1 MNPSSPTPHPIETD
15 HSPLDRLIHWSLRNR
30 LLVLAF
36 SALVLAWGG
45 YAITHLPV
53 DVFPDLNKPTISV
66 MTEAEGLAPE
76 ETETLVTIPIESALL
91 GLPDVERVRSQSGA
105 GLSIVWVEF
114 DWDTDVYRNRQLV
127 QERLAI
133 ARERLPRDVLPQLG
147 PISSIMGEIQLVGLV
162 AEKGADLSP
171 LELRNF
177 ADWVVR
183 PRLMAINGVSQ
194 VVAIGGGVRQ
204 YQILLSAEKIQQRQL
219 SLATIEHSIAEISKN
234 TSGGFID
241 LDQRENL
248 IRIIGGVREKEEILN
263 SFMGY
268 HLGQPVRVR
277 DVATVIEGPRTKR
290 GDASINAEPG
300 IILSVQ
306 KAPGASTLDLAKSL
320 DVAFD
325 ELERQLPGQVKLHR
339 NLFRQATFIETSV
352 HNVIEALRD
361 GSLLVIV
368 VLMMFLANLRTTAIT
383 LTAIPLSF
391 AVSALVFE
399 LMGMT
404 VNTMTLGGLAVAIGE
419 LVDDAIVDVENVY
432 RRLRENALKAV
443 PDPILGVVFQASSEV
458 RNSIVIATLIVI
470 AVFFP
475 LFAMSGIEGRLFAPL
490 GVAYVVSILA
500 SMFVSLTLTP
510 VLCSYLLGGRQLKE
524 QSETRLARWL
534 KARQAAFLRVWLNRS
549 GWWLAPVAALFLFT
563 TLIAFRMDRDF
574 LPQFN
579 EGTATINLLLD
590 PGVSLT
596 ESNRIGQE
604 AERLIAAV
612 PEVLS
617 VSRRTGRAEMDEHA
631 EGVHYSEIDVDFKPL
646 EDWRKGQSKESVLEE
661 IRSQLEKLS
670 GVYFNIGQPISHRL
684 DHLTSGVR
692 AQIALKIFGEDLAEL
707 RAKAAEVEGALQNI
721 DGLVDLQVE
730 SQALIPQLKIQILRE
745 EASRY
750 GLTTG
755 DLADLL
761 EQALQGRVVGQVIEG
776 QRSVDLF
783 LRFDEE
789 SRRNPELISNTI
801 VKVMPDGQRIRVADV
816 ADVYEAEGP
825 NLIARENA
833 LRRIVVSANT
843 SGRAL
848 SPVVDEIR
856 KALDDKVKFESG
868 LSYSI
873 EGQFESQV
881 RATRLMTG
889 LGVLSLILIFTILTT
904 HFKSAWMAGQVM
916 LNVPLALIGGVLA
929 MQITQMPMTIASLL
943 ALVTLAGIASRN
955 GIMMLSHYLHLMRFE
970 GEKFTLEM
978 VVRGSCERLIPVLMT
993 ALTAILALLPLLV
1006 AAGAPGKEILH
1017 PLAVVITGGLLSST
1031 ALDLVVTPMVF
1042 WKFSRKAAEQSLAK
1056 MKFI

>member
-1 MNPSSPTPHPIETD
+1 MTPSSSTPNSNQHE
-15 HSPLDRLIHWSLRNR
+15 HSVLDRLIRWSLQNR
-30 LLVLAF
+30 LLVLAL

-114 DWDTDVYRNRQLV
+114 DWDTDIYRNRQLV
-127 QERLAI
+127 QERLAV

-162 AEKGADLSP
+162 AEDGASFGP

-183 PRLMAINGVSQ
+183 PRLMSINGISQ
-194 VVAIGGGVRQ
+194 VIAIGGGVRQ

-219 SLATIEHSIAEISKN
+219 SLSTIEHSISEISKN

-248 IRIIGGVREKEEILN
+248 IRIIGGVREKDEILN

-290 GDASINAEPG
+290 GDASINAQPG
-300 IILSVQ
+300 VILSVQ
-306 KAPGASTLDLAKSL
+306 KAPGASTLDLAQDL
-320 DVAFD
+320 DLAFD
-325 ELERQLPGQVKLHR
+325 ELERQLPPQVKLHR
-339 NLFRQATFIETSV
+339 NLFRQATFIETSI
-352 HNVIEALRD
+352 HNVVEALRD

-368 VLMMFLANLRTTAIT
+368 VLMMFLANFRTTAIT

-399 LMGMT
+399 FMGMT

-443 PDPILGVVFQASSEV
+443 PDPILSVVFHASSEV
-458 RNSIVIATLIVI
+458 RNSIVIATMIVI

-524 QSETRLARWL
+524 QSETRLARWM
-534 KARQAAFLRVWLNRS
+534 KAKQAAFLRIWLNRS
-549 GWWLAPVAALFLFT
+549 GWWLAPVALLFVIT
-563 TLIAFRMDRDF
+563 SIMAIRMDRDF

-579 EGTATINLLLD
+579 EGTATINVILD
-590 PGVSLT
+590 PGVSLS

-604 AERLIAAV
+604 AERLIGSV

-646 EDWRKGQSKESVLEE
+646 DQWREGQSKESVLEE
-661 IRSQLEKLS
+661 IRAQLEKLS

-707 RAKAAEVEGALQNI
+707 RAKAAEVEGALKDI
-721 DGLVDLQVE
+721 EGLVDLQVE

-745 EASRY
+745 EASRF

-755 DLADLL
+755 DLAELL

-789 SRRNPELISNTI
+789 SRRNPDLISNTI

-848 SPVVDEIR
+848 SPVVDDIR
-856 KALDDKVKFESG
+856 RALNDKVTFDRG

-889 LGVLSLILIFTILTT
+889 LGILSLILIFTILTT

-929 MQITQMPMTIASLL
+929 MVLTNMPMTVASLL

-978 VVRGSCERLIPVLMT
+978 VVRGSCERLIPVMMT
-993 ALTAILALLPLLV
+993 ALTAILALMPLLL
-1006 AAGAPGKEILH
+1006 AAGAPGKEILY
-1017 PLAVVITGGLLSST
+1017 PLAVVITGGLISST
-1031 ALDLVVTPMVF
+1031 ALDLFVTPMVF
-1042 WKFSRKAAEQSLAK
+1042 WKFSQKAALQSLAK
-1056 MKFI
+1056 MKSI

>member
-1 MNPSSPTPHPIETD
+1 LTPSSSTPNSNQNEI
-15 HSPLDRLIHWSLRNR
+15 SLLDRLIRWSLHNR
-30 LLVLAF
+30 LLVLAL

-114 DWDTDVYRNRQLV
+114 DWDTDIYRNRQLV
-127 QERLAI
+127 QERLAV

-162 AEKGADLSP
+162 AEDGASFGP

-177 ADWVVR
+177 ADWMVR
-183 PRLMAINGVSQ
+183 PRLMSINGISQ
-194 VVAIGGGVRQ
+194 VIAIGGGVRQ

-219 SLATIEHSIAEISKN
+219 SLSTIEHSISEISKN

-290 GDASINAEPG
+290 GDASINAQPG
-300 IILSVQ
+300 VILSVQ
-306 KAPGASTLDLAKSL
+306 KAPGASTLDLAQDL
-320 DVAFD
+320 DLAFD
-325 ELERQLPGQVKLHR
+325 ELERQLPPQVKLHR
-339 NLFRQATFIETSV
+339 NLFRQATFIETSI

-368 VLMMFLANLRTTAIT
+368 VLMMFLANFRTTAIT

-399 LMGMT
+399 FMGMT

-443 PDPILGVVFQASSEV
+443 PDPILSVVFHASSEV
-458 RNSIVIATLIVI
+458 RNSIVIATMIVI

-524 QSETRLARWL
+524 QSETPLARWM
-534 KARQAAFLRVWLNRS
+534 KARQAAFLRIWLNRS
-549 GWWLAPVAALFLFT
+549 GWWLAPVALLFLIT
-563 TLIAFRMDRDF
+563 GIMAIRMDRDF

-579 EGTATINLLLD
+579 EGTATINVILD
-590 PGVSLT
+590 PGVSLS

-604 AERLIAAV
+604 AERLIGSV

-646 EDWRKGQSKESVLEE
+646 DQWREGQNKESVLEE
-661 IRSQLEKLS
+661 IRAQLEKLS

-707 RAKAAEVEGALQNI
+707 RAKAAEVEGALKDI
-721 DGLVDLQVE
+721 EGLVDLQVE

-745 EASRY
+745 EASRF

-755 DLADLL
+755 DLAELL

-789 SRRNPELISNTI
+789 SRRNPDLISNTI

-848 SPVVDEIR
+848 SPVVDDIR
-856 KALDDKVKFESG
+856 RALGDKVTFDRG

-889 LGVLSLILIFTILTT
+889 LGILSLILIFTILTT

-929 MQITQMPMTIASLL
+929 MALTNMPMTVASLL

-978 VVRGSCERLIPVLMT
+978 VVRGSCERLIPVMMT
-993 ALTAILALLPLLV
+993 ALTAILALMPLLL
-1006 AAGAPGKEILH
+1006 AAGAPGKEILY
-1017 PLAVVITGGLLSST
+1017 PLAVVITGGLISST
-1031 ALDLVVTPMVF
+1031 ALDLFVTPMVF
-1042 WKFSRKAAEQSLAK
+1042 WKFSQKAALQSLTK
-1056 MKFI
+1056 MKSI